1 MPTSSLVPARRWTA
15 EDYLEA
21 DAKLRAVETR
31 SLAQDLANGFPGDVT
46 GTTGWQSGMVWA
58 GYGSGTVTNDSAMR
72 ISAVFACLR
81 LLSEAIATLP
91 LDTFERIGGTRR
103 PYRPRPAYLSFDPP
117 MMPRTEY
124 LSALMLSLLTDG
136 NAFVATPRDAMG
148 SPVSLVPLD
157 PTAVTIVRERGIL
170 FYEVAG
176 TRYTGLDIM
185 HIKGMA
191 MPGCL
196 RGISPIAAARDVVR
210 WGASAQDYGL
220 AMMDNRAT
228 PPAVIEVPF
237 KEGLADGEAQVRAR
251 RIATLW
257 NETHGGT
264 SNAGK
269 VGVLTDGAK
278 LSTVAITP
286 EDAQWLESKKF
297 GVSEIARFFGVPP
310 HLIADASNSTSWGS
324 GLAEQNLAFGQFSLR
339 PWTERIEEAHG
350 RLLTTDGLPQVFM
363 RLNLDALLRSSLVDR
378 YDSYA
383 TGISS
388 QFLTI
393 NEARALEDLPPV
405 PWGNTPPATAT
416 PMPNKA
422 PAATSTGGAP

>member
-1 MPTSSLVPARRWTA
+1 MPESSLVPARRFSA
-15 EDYLEA
+15 DAYHEA
-21 DAKLRAVETR
+21 DAKLRAVTETR
-31 SLAQDLANGFPGDVT
+31 SLAQDLAGGFPADVT
-46 GTTGWQSGMVWA
+46 GTTGWQQGMVWA
-58 GYGSGTVTNDSAMR
+58 GYGSGGVTNDSAMR

-91 LDTFERIGGTRR
+91 LDTFERAGGTRR

-136 NAFVATPRDAMG
+136 NAFVATPRDALG
-148 SPVSLVPLD
+148 SPVALVPLD
-157 PTAVTIVRERGIL
+157 PTAVTVCREGGVVY
-170 FYEVAG
+170 FEVAG
-176 TRYTGLDIM
+176 RRYTGFDIM

-228 PPAVIEVPF
+228 PPAVIEMGPDSGNDPTAE
-237 KEGLADGEAQVRAR
+237 KARAIRMAQ
-251 RIATLW
+251 TW

-264 SNAGK
+264 ANAGK
-269 VGVLTDGAK
+269 VGVLLGGAK
-278 LSTVAITP
+278 LTTVAITP

-350 RLLTTDGLPQVFM
+350 RLLTTDGLPNVFI
-363 RLNLDALLRSSLVDR
+363 RLNLDALLRSSLTDR
-378 YDSYA
+378 YASYSV
-383 TGISS
+383 GIGSR
-388 QFLTI
+388 FLTI
-393 NEARALEDLPPV
+393 NEARSLEDLPPV
-405 PWGNTPPATAT
+405 SWGDQ
-416 PMPNKA
+416 